1 MRLVCKV
8 MATLM
13 LATALLQAAS
23 VRPIAASSP
32 LSSVEQ
38 AWPAGVIFAC
48 PINFTIRTGLPNAP
62 VIDKRD
68 ERCAPTRS
76 PTILI
81 RGAPFIQTR
90 GIRNSGKLFRSE
102 CRCRSIWVFDFQP
115 RLLTA
120 RTVYGDS

>member
-62 VIDKRD
+62 VTDKRH
-68 ERCAPTRS
+68 ERYVPTRC

-90 GIRNSGKLFRSE
+90 GIKTRGNFSAASVAVGAFG
-102 CRCRSIWVFDFQP
+102 FDLKKAPSLCSPAQ
-115 RLLTA
+115 
-120 RTVYGDS
+120 